1 VYGEFIGKRNNSQE
15 APLQLIDFGPKP
27 ISVVLLGLDSN
38 RRLKDANAHL
48 LRQIWSLLH
57 HLIFKVGRKTVSRHP
72 RSLSKT
78 VDTGRRSGFFFEKG
92 DDLLTRD
99 AWETF
104 EEILDRIAAFE
115 VIDEVLDRHT
125 GTGEAWR
132 SAHDFRIDF
141 YHRTHG

>member
-27 ISVVLLGLDSN
+27 ISVVLLRLDSN

-48 LRQIWSLLH
+48 LRQIWSLPH
-57 HLIFKVGRKTVSRHP
+57 HLIFKVRRKTVSRHP

-78 VDTGRRSGFFFEKG
+78 VDTGRRSGFFLEK
-92 DDLLTRD
+92 RD
-99 AWETF
+99 HLFARDSRKTF
-104 EEILDRIAAFE
+104 KEILDRIAAFQI
-115 VIDEVLDRHT
+115 IDQILDRDASA
-125 GTGEAWR
+125 GEAWR

-141 YHRTHG
+141 YN